1 MGLDMYLEKEYS
13 LWDSNEAEKK
23 EKILAMFPELK
34 RKPLYIKVSIGVIY
48 WRKANAIHSWFVNH
62 VQGGEDDC
70 GRYYV
75 TAEQLKELLET
86 VKRVLADKPLAE
98 RLLPT
103 QEGFFFGGTEYDEY
117 YFSDLENTQK
127 SLEEV
132 ISASDFGS
140 AEYYYHSSW

>member
-34 RKPLYIKVSIGVIY
+34 RKPQYIKVSIEVIY
-48 WRKANAIHSWFVNH
+48 WRKANAIHSWFVNY
-62 VQGGEDDC
+62 VQGEDDC
-70 GRYYV
+70 GRYDV
-75 TAEQLKELLET
+75 TCEELKELLGT
-86 VKRVLADKPLAE
+86 VKRVLADKSLAE

-132 ISASDFGS
+132 ISAPDFGS